1 MNAKKKDDGINKP
14 REQVIS
20 ESVGYL
26 ESHNIMTM
34 ATASLDG
41 TPNASALEYANDG
54 LDVVV
59 FSRGKSWKVT
69 NIRENPKVFYEVH
82 DDLKIDRESLRRIIG
97 LQVAASAEI
106 VDSNDPR
113 YEPLYGLM
121 EKKFPVFKGIPKQQ
135 ERVILLFK
143 PNKLWLLDYS
153 KKFFH
158 RDEISF
164 NE

>member
-1 MNAKKKDDGINKP
+1 MNVQKGKENVDKP

-20 ESVGYL
+20 ESIEYL
-26 ESHNIMTM
+26 ENHNIMTM

-41 TPNASALEYANDG
+41 TPSASALEYANDG

-59 FSRGKSWKVT
+59 FSRGKSWKVD

-82 DDLKIDRESLRRIIG
+82 DDLAIDRESLRRIIG
-97 LQVAASAEI
+97 LQVAATAEI
-106 VDSNDPR
+106 VELDDSR
-113 YEPLYGLM
+113 YEPLFSLM
-121 EKKFPVFKGIPKQQ
+121 AGKFPVFKGIPRRK

-143 PNKLWLLDYS
+143 LKKLWLLDYS

-158 RDEISF
+158 RDEIEF
-164 NE
+164 